1 MRAYFY
7 LIKKSVCGGGG
18 GAGGGSSGGVGGGV
32 VDGSGCGDVYG
43 TIKLSEDSLG
53 ELIPMVGFKD

>member
-18 GAGGGSSGGVGGGV
+18 GAGGGSSGGGEGG

-53 ELIPMVGFKD
+53 ELIPLVGFKD